1 MEVLETPSK
10 SQRKRDM
17 TALQNLGESLLG
29 LNRHQL
35 EQLSLPD
42 TLLEAILDAKSITA
56 HGARRRQLQFIGK
69 LMRQVDPVP
78 IQTFLA
84 QLPRKPRT

>member
-1 MEVLETPSK
+1 MEILDPPSK

-35 EQLSLPD
+35 DQLDLPESLYD
-42 TLLEAILDAKSITA
+42 AIQEAKSITA

-69 LMRQVDPVP
+69 LMRQVDPAP
-78 IQTFLA
+78 IQSFLD
-84 QLPRKPRT
+84 QLPRRPRS